1 MSDFQNVTWSVIQ
14 LDYANAFI
22 PDVRL
27 NGGDENG
34 RIIRVQLLDNGVP
47 VDDSTVE
54 VFLCWNQ
61 QPGVLIGDRVKMEA
75 KDSDDGRIWQVAVPV
90 AACRM
95 PGTVTLGFEVKRE
108 STIVCSRSFMA
119 TVETPVFDAGSTEG
133 KSYRQ
138 ELEDAAQGAIDAT
151 GKANALSDKISH
163 LVEQSET
170 VARNAQA
177 AVDAANEAAQ
187 KTENARNN
195 ATKAAQQAQS
205 KLFDMVQ
212 AIQDAQS
219 VISHVNDT
227 AQQCDAS
234 KQAADQAAKRADDA
248 VSSMK
253 QTVQDA
259 ATEAASKVQQAVERA
274 NSAAAATDS
283 VREKTEAA
291 NRQTETDLA
300 ALKEEV
306 VKAQRAGFNASSSAQ
321 KCDEAAQAY
330 RNISGEVAQ
339 AKQTSEQAVEAANQ
353 ALHTAQES
361 ATAVAQAQSV
371 LDQVKEA
378 GETAKRVVSAVDELK
393 QTKDAALEATRTANA
408 QASAAG
414 EAAGKANS
422 ATGAA
427 NSAAQAATEAASK
440 VTQALEDSDTRL
452 KAVEQTAADAKS
464 VAGTANSTSETAR
477 STAEQA
483 QSKANDAATAAQ
495 RAQNTANSAVEQAD
509 NNKNKIASMD
519 NALTACREGKYMQAG
534 AGVAFIQ
541 KPNAMDGVTI
551 SSSTQIRT
559 LIVNADAFSNNVATV
574 AIPDA
579 LTGVHI
585 VRTIGLKPTSDA
597 EVKAYG
603 TASPVFLD
611 SDDDSSIDTGHLRIF
626 VKKPTDLKFTVLEQE
641 VAQ

>member
-1 MSDFQNVTWSVIQ
+1 MSDFQNATWSVIQ

-22 PDVRL
+22 PDIRL
-27 NGGDENG
+27 NGGDDNG

-47 VDDSTVE
+47 VDDASVE
-54 VFLCWNQ
+54 VFLCWNK

-75 KDSDDGRIWQVAVPV
+75 KDSDDGRIWQAAVPV

-95 PGTVTLGFEVKRE
+95 PGMVTLGFEVKRDN
-108 STIVCSRSFMA
+108 TVVCSRSFMA
-119 TVETPVFDAGSTEG
+119 TVEQPVFDAGSAEG

-151 GKANALSDKISH
+151 GKANALSEKFSH

-170 VARNAQA
+170 VARNAQQ

-187 KTENARNN
+187 KTEAARNA
-195 ATKAAQQAQS
+195 ATEAAGKASQA
-205 KLFDMVQ
+205 
-212 AIQDAQS
+212 ATDAQS
-219 VISHVNDT
+219 VTSRANEAVQ
-227 AQQCDAS
+227 ACDAS
-234 KQAADQAAKRADDA
+234 KQSADQAAKRADDA
-248 VSSMK
+248 VSGLK

-259 ATEAASKVQQAVERA
+259 ANDAASKVQQAVERA
-274 NSAAAATDS
+274 NSAAQATDS

-300 ALKEEV
+300 VLKEEV
-306 VKAQRAGFNASSSAQ
+306 VKAQRAGFTASSSAQ

-330 RNISGEVAQ
+330 RNVSGEVAQ
-339 AKQTSEQAVEAANQ
+339 AKQTSEQAVEAANN

-422 ATGAA
+422 AT
-427 NSAAQAATEAASK
+427 SAATEAAQQATAAAGK
-440 VTQALEDSDTRL
+440 VTQALQESETRL

-464 VAGTANSTSETAR
+464 VAGTANSTSEAAR
-477 STAEQA
+477 TTAEQA
-483 QSKANDAATAAQ
+483 QSKANDAANAAQ

-509 NNKNKIASMD
+509 KNKGSVAKLNSD
-519 NALTACREGKYMQAG
+519 LTNLRDFVNFGSKGYWTK
-534 AGVAFIQ
+534 I
-541 KPNAMDGVTI
+541 KI
-551 SSSTQIRT
+551 HT
-559 LIVNADAFSNNVATV
+559 LTVNADAFKDNATTV
-574 AIPDA
+574 TIPDV
-579 LTGVHI
+579 LDGSHI
-585 VRTIGLKPTSDA
+585 VRTIGLKPTSEAD
-597 EVKAYG
+597 VKAYG
-603 TASPVFLD
+603 SASPIFLD
-611 SDDDSSIDTGHLRIF
+611 SDDDSSIPKNSVKII

-641 VAQ
+641 VSQ

>member
-1 MSDFQNVTWSVIQ
+1 MSDFQNATWSVIQ

-54 VFLCWNQ
+54 VFLCWNR
-61 QPGVLIGDRVKMEA
+61 QPGVLIGDKVKMEA

-95 PGTVTLGFEVKRE
+95 PGAVTLGFEVKRE
-108 STIVCSRSFMA
+108 NTIVCSRSFMA
-119 TVETPVFDAGSTEG
+119 TVETPVFDAGSAEG

-151 GKANALSDKISH
+151 GKANALSEKFTH

-170 VARNAQA
+170 VARNAQQ

-187 KTENARNN
+187 KTESVRNAASEAAGK
-195 ATKAAQQAQS
+195 ATQAATE
-205 KLFDMVQ
+205 
-212 AIQDAQS
+212 AQS
-219 VISHVNDT
+219 VISRANEAV
-227 AQQCDAS
+227 QQCDAS

-248 VSSMK
+248 VSGLK

-259 ATEAASKVQQAVERA
+259 ANDAASKVQQAVERA
-274 NSAAAATDS
+274 NGAAQQADS

-291 NRQTETDLA
+291 NKQTETDLA

-330 RNISGEVAQ
+330 RNVSGEVAQ
-339 AKQTSEQAVEAANQ
+339 AKQTSEQAVEAANA

-371 LDQVKEA
+371 LDQVKAA
-378 GETAKRVVSAVDELK
+378 GETAAKVVGAVEELK
-393 QTKDAALEATRTANA
+393 QTNSAALEATRTANA
-408 QASAAG
+408 QAAAAG

-422 ATGAA
+422 AT
-427 NSAAQAATEAASK
+427 SAATEAAQQATEAAGK
-440 VTQALEDSDTRL
+440 VTQALQESETRL

-464 VAGTANSTSETAR
+464 VADTANSTSEAAR

-483 QSKANDAATAAQ
+483 QSKANDAANAAQ
-495 RAQNTANSAVEQAD
+495 RAQNTANSAVEATD
-509 NNKNKIASMD
+509 NNKN
-519 NALTACREGKYMQAG
+519 R
-534 AGVAFIQ
+534 
-541 KPNAMDGVTI
+541 I
-551 SSSTQIRT
+551 SSIENNVSALQSAVEQGKSGAWTKIKSHT
-559 LIVNADAFSNNVATV
+559 LTVAADAFNDNTITV

-579 LTGVHI
+579 LAGSHI
-585 VRTIGLKPTSDA
+585 VRTVGLKPMSEAD
-597 EVKAYG
+597 VKAYG
-603 TASPVFLD
+603 AATPIFLD
-611 SDDDSSIDTGHLRIF
+611 SDDDSNIPAGSVKII

-641 VAQ
+641 VK